1 MKTMKSGQTRMDH
14 STGKHDDRIFGA
26 AMSHFTLH
34 PAEVLAEWSK
44 RRYASQRDKGP
55 LEVDYS
61 PLGTGRELPTNWL
74 TAGVAEIF

>member
-1 MKTMKSGQTRMDH
+1 MDH

-61 PLGTGRELPTNWL
+61 PAGVLAENCPTNWL
-74 TAGVAEIF
+74 TAGRGGNLLMAR